1 MAKIDELTVDL
12 VVNPCERV
20 SGSSEKIGTMK
31 PLGRE
36 NVANCIKNIGQY
48 IIDNAEKFAENIDR
62 TASIDIN
69 SSIAVNE
76 LPEVEVI
83 YTNRMT
89 DTSMIDRATTE
100 Q

>member
-12 VVNPCERV
+12 VVNSCERV
-20 SGSSEKIGTMK
+20 SGSSEKVGTMK
-31 PLGRE
+31 PLGKE
-36 NVANCIKNIGQY
+36 NVAKCIKNIGQY

-62 TASIDIN
+62 TVSIDIN
-69 SSIAVNE
+69 SSSSVEE

-83 YTNRMT
+83 YTNRLE
-89 DTSMIDRATTE
+89 DTSMINNATAE